1 MSQPSLTSSPLR
13 QPKRTWQNFNFFS
26 PLALPEDDAKER
38 SVNVLLDGEESE
50 LSFLE
55 QHDADV
61 TVS

>member
-1 MSQPSLTSSPLR
+1 MDSTR
-13 QPKRTWQNFNFFS
+13 HIIWNW
-26 PLALPEDDAKER
+26 PETDQKLFIADDEARER

-61 TVS
+61 TVSNWIKFD